1 MKFILLFVVFVFVF
15 CAFGMAQDIPQEFL
29 PTDLQN
35 PFLGTSVSEKPVDSE
50 IGLSLSDAIDRGLKY
65 NLRLYLSGQESQVAQ
80 GVRWKALAD
89 LLPNLSGGV
98 TESVQQINIAAFG
111 FPPSPVI
118 PSIIGP
124 FTVFDV
130 RASLDQAVLDL
141 HSIYKYRSEDNN
153 VKAQQFRSKDARD
166 LVVLITAN
174 LYLKAAASISRV
186 EAAQSQLTTA
196 EAFYNQAK
204 DMKQAGMVAGIDVL
218 RAQVE
223 MESRRQQLIGA
234 RNETEKD
241 KLALARAI
249 GLPTSQKFQLTDE
262 IRNTPFPPITLDQAL
277 EKAFSTRADY
287 LATET
292 QVRANEFAY
301 KAAKSKYYPS
311 LGLHADY
318 GDLGSRPNSSHGTFS
333 VVAGLHIPIFDGGET
348 HGEAIE
354 ENAKL
359 LQIKAKLEDLHAQIE
374 QQVRTAF
381 LDLTA
386 STEQVEVAERAL
398 ELAKQQVEQAQDR
411 FAAGMVSNLEVVQAQ
426 DALAIANE
434 NYISGLFAENMAK
447 ALLARATGG
456 AEATA
461 KAVLGGKP

>member
-1 MKFILLFVVFVFVF
+1 MKLISICVVLMFVF
-15 CAFGMAQDIPQEFL
+15 CGAGIAQDIPQEFL

-35 PFLGTSVSEKPVDSE
+35 PFLGTSVSEKPADSE
-50 IGLSLSDAIDRGLKY
+50 IGLSLSEAIDRGLKY
-65 NLRLYLSGQESQVAQ
+65 NLGLYLSGQQSQVAQ
-80 GVRWKALAD
+80 GVRLKALSD
-89 LLPNLSGGV
+89 LLPNLSAGV
-98 TESVQQINIAAFG
+98 TESVEQINIAAFG
-111 FPPSPVI
+111 FPPSPII

-130 RASLDQAVLDL
+130 RVSLDQAVLDL
-141 HSIYKYRSEDNN
+141 HAIYKYRSEDNN
-153 VKAQQFRSKDARD
+153 VKAQEFRSKDARD
-166 LVVLITAN
+166 LVVLVTAN
-174 LYLKAAASISRV
+174 LYLLTAASISRV
-186 EAAQSQLTTA
+186 DAAQSQLATA
-196 EAFYNQAK
+196 EAFYNKAK

-218 RAQVE
+218 RSQVE
-223 MESRRQQLIGA
+223 MESRRQHLIRA
-234 RNETEKD
+234 RNDTEKD

-249 GLPTSQKFQLTDE
+249 GLPSGQKFQLTDP
-262 IRNTPFPPITLDQAL
+262 IQNTPFPPITLDQAL

-287 LATET
+287 MATQA

-318 GDLGSRPNSSHGTFS
+318 GDLGSRPNTSHGTFS
-333 VVAGLHIPIFDGGET
+333 VIAGLHIPIFDGGET
-348 HGEAIE
+348 HGETVE

-359 LQIKAKLEDLHAQIE
+359 QQIKAKLEDLHAQIE

-381 LDLTA
+381 LDLT
-386 STEQVEVAERAL
+386 SSSEQVDVAERAL
-398 ELAKQQVEQAQDR
+398 DLAKQQVEQAQDR
-411 FAAGMVSNLEVVQAQ
+411 FAAGLESNLEVVQAQ

>member
-1 MKFILLFVVFVFVF
+1 MKLLLLFVVVMFVF
-15 CAFGMAQDIPQEFL
+15 CGVAIAQDIPQEFL
-29 PTDLQN
+29 PSTLQN

-50 IGLSLSDAIDRGLKY
+50 IGLSLSEAIDRGLKY
-65 NLRLYLSGQESQVAQ
+65 NLGLYLSGQESQVAQ
-80 GVRWKALAD
+80 GVRWKALSD

-141 HSIYKYRSEDNN
+141 HAIYKYRSEDNN

-174 LYLKAAASISRV
+174 LYLRAAASISRV

-196 EAFYNQAK
+196 EAFYNKAK
-204 DMKQAGMVAGIDVL
+204 DMKQAGMVAGIDAL

-223 MESRRQQLIGA
+223 MESRRQQLIRT
-234 RNETEKD
+234 RNDTEKD

-249 GLPTSQKFQLTDE
+249 GLPPSQKLQLTDA

-277 EKAFSTRADY
+277 EKAFSTRADF
-287 LATET
+287 LAAQA
-292 QVRANEFAY
+292 QVQANEFAY

-318 GDLGSRPNSSHGTFS
+318 GDLGTFPNSSHGTFS
-333 VVAGLHIPIFDGGET
+333 VIAGLHIPIFDGET

-359 LQIKAKLEDLHAQIE
+359 QQIKAKLEDLHAQIE

-381 LDLTA
+381 LDLSA
-386 STEQVEVAERAL
+386 SNEQVEVAERAL
-398 ELAKQQVEQAQDR
+398 DLAKQQVEQAQDR
-411 FAAGMVSNLEVVQAQ
+411 FAAGIESNLEVVQAQ
-426 DALAIANE
+426 DALAVANE
-434 NYISGLFAENMAK
+434 NLISGLFAESMAK

>member
-1 MKFILLFVVFVFVF
+1 M
-15 CAFGMAQDIPQEFL
+15 
-29 PTDLQN
+29 
-35 PFLGTSVSEKPVDSE
+35 S
-50 IGLSLSDAIDRGLKY
+50 SLIR
-65 NLRLYLSGQESQVAQ
+65 
-80 GVRWKALAD
+80 
-89 LLPNLSGGV
+89 
-98 TESVQQINIAAFG
+98 QQ
-111 FPPSPVI
+111 
-118 PSIIGP
+118 
-124 FTVFDV
+124 
-130 RASLDQAVLDL
+130 RAS
-141 HSIYKYRSEDNN
+141 
-153 VKAQQFRSKDARD
+153 
-166 LVVLITAN
+166 
-174 LYLKAAASISRV
+174 
-186 EAAQSQLTTA
+186 TT
-196 EAFYNQAK
+196 
-204 DMKQAGMVAGIDVL
+204 
-218 RAQVE
+218 
-223 MESRRQQLIGA
+223 
-234 RNETEKD
+234 
-241 KLALARAI
+241 
-249 GLPTSQKFQLTDE
+249 
-262 IRNTPFPPITLDQAL
+262 
-277 EKAFSTRADY
+277 
-287 LATET
+287 
-292 QVRANEFAY
+292 
-301 KAAKSKYYPS
+301 PS

-398 ELAKQQVEQAQDR
+398 DLAKQQVEQAQDR

-434 NYISGLFAENMAK
+434 NYISSLFAENMAK